1 MRNDEI
7 RLDIPVHA
15 VEYVCVCVCVRRLG
29 RRPLAPS
36 PPIETGM
43 DMGAGRS

>member
-15 VEYVCVCVCVRRLG
+15 VEYVCVCVHRLG
-29 RRPLAPS
+29 WRPLAPS

>member
-15 VEYVCVCVCVRRLG
+15 VEYVCVHRLG
-29 RRPLAPS
+29 WRPLAPS